1 MRNQATIEFVG
12 YVGRTY
18 TWNLQSLQTF
28 LIPTGYDH

>member
-18 TWNLQSLQTF
+18 TWNLQTF